1 MNGGDQAE
9 DAKFERAVIS
19 TKGKGYLDFGGH
31 TGANVEW
38 YQGNDGSPGP
48 ATLSIRYSGKRP
60 NTKSRS
66 MQLSVNGEKQNL
78 FFPNTNGY
86 GTDWA
91 NKEVNLQIKP
101 GANRIRITTIE
112 PGGTCIDA
120 IDIKNK

>member
-1 MNGGDQAE
+1 
-9 DAKFERAVIS
+9 
-19 TKGKGYLDFGGH
+19 
-31 TGANVEW
+31 
-38 YQGNDGSPGP
+38 
-48 ATLSIRYSGKRP
+48 
-60 NTKSRS
+60 